1 MLTGFGVWVL
11 LVFVVGHGSNPTYPA
26 KCLLNE
32 SALAEARALPDIP
45 ELFLKVNYFTVTVLV
60 ATSLPPTN
68 TVTLCEPFGAAT
80 T

>member
-1 MLTGFGVWVL
+1 MPQNNANLPNWR
-11 LVFVVGHGSNPTYPA
+11 
-26 KCLLNE
+26 LNE
-32 SALAEARALPDIP
+32 SALAEARALPVLVDY
-45 ELFLKVNYFTVTVLV
+45 YFTEMVLV